1 MPALNLPVVAYDGL
15 GTCLILRGN
24 QYIRQR
30 GGVLELRRDADIDK
44 AAILP
49 LYPVKRWAELML
61 RASKNDVTVAPQ
73 SVVKILTGLV
83 TDPLHEYTL
92 DHFSKESIMATA
104 KKAAEADAAAPAA
117 KKTAAKPDA
126 KAANA
131 ANAAKAAAA
140 APAAKPGKAK
150 ADVAAKGGTKAA
162 APAAP
167 AKNAAKAPK
176 AEAAEGRKGRPSPH
190 NLDAVIKKGSKDF
203 KEHVREG
210 THRFFRYEFLAKSV
224 GKKVSDVLGEETGD
238 GVPIVSKHITG
249 AIEAGYITL
258 SK

>member
-1 MPALNLPVVAYDGL
+1 MGTPTFPVVAYDGL

-30 GGVLELRRDADIDK
+30 GGVLELRRDTDINK

-104 KKAAEADAAAPAA
+104 KKAAEADAAPAPSA

-131 ANAAKAAAA
+131 AKAAAVI
-140 APAAKPGKAK
+140 PAAKPGKAK

-162 APAAP
+162 APAPAAP

-176 AEAAEGRKGRPSPH
+176 AESAEGRKGRPSPH